1 MPIIQ
6 GPIQG
11 YAHHNV
17 KDVESYRI
25 VHTSVMKNAEKDVY
39 EIDTPREAY
48 INHGRW
54 VVNCECNGAGL
65 TSREFGMTSCFDCG
79 RVYNQIIFPE
89 NAQLIELALLDRRDQ
104 TETNWN
110 IGESI
115 ELLKKDNSD
124 HGVNDG
130 MDSA

>member
-6 GPIQG
+6 GQIQG

-65 TSREFGMTSCFDCG
+65 TSREFGMTCCFDCG

-104 TETNWN
+104 TERNWN

>member
-1 MPIIQ
+1 MPVIE

-11 YAHHNV
+11 HAHNGV
-17 KDVESYRI
+17 KDVESYRT
-25 VHTSVMKNAEKDVY
+25 VHTNSMKNAEKDVY

-65 TSREFGMTSCFDCG
+65 TSRDFGITCCFDCG
-79 RVYNQIIFPE
+79 RVYTEIIFPD
-89 NAQLIELALLDRRDQ
+89 NAQIIELLLLDRRDQ
-104 TETNWN
+104 NRRNWN

-124 HGVNDG
+124 HGVNNGLDN
-130 MDSA
+130 A